1 MILVSKEGSKIQVS
15 GHAMY
20 EDYGKDIVCSSVSSI
35 IITTVNA
42 ILSINEKAISYE
54 YIEDGLN
61 LEIKS
66 HDNITLKLIDNML
79 ELLTKLS
86 KDYPKNIRIKE
97 GV

>member
-1 MILVSKEGSKIQVS
+1 MILVSKEGSKIQVK

-20 EDYGKDIVCSSVSSI
+20 EDFGKDIVCSSVSSI

-42 ILSINEKAISYE
+42 ILSINPDAISYE

>member
-1 MILVSKEGSKIQVS
+1 MILVSKEGSKIQVK

-20 EDYGKDIVCSSVSSI
+20 EDFGKDIVCSSVSSI